1 MSSRLNIRHNT
12 MKNKSF
18 SQRLSRKV
26 ILIVAI
32 IFIIGLIV
40 VGVTSNSLIAEEAE
54 QSTRAILH
62 GTISDFELP
71 MNEVEISTRT
81 VAALMVSTKEVDM
94 AEQIIQ
100 QTVALDS
107 LICAGSVMVP
117 TEEGPAVLYSYE
129 DSTGTVRSFRQRGGW
144 AADSWVCR
152 CIDAAQKYRRP
163 FWAPPYM
170 AEGERRQHVT
180 AYCFPVFRSQGTDS
194 TLIGIV
200 TSELPIEWMEQRC
213 EQLKPYDNSMTT
225 VICGDKIIGI
235 TDTNIIAQIKKTV
248 AQNED
253 LRALEEDLK
262 KGKDSIRRFWSGSKL
277 SFVVFGPLHNGWMVS
292 ITCPYREV
300 LKRSSKMHVNLFI
313 IGIIGLVLLY
323 YVCRHTIKRMTRPI
337 TELSDAAIRMA
348 KGDFQTPMPQIK
360 SQDEMKHLR
369 DSFIFMQN
377 SITDY
382 IHELKTTT
390 AANERM
396 ESELNVAR
404 NIQLGMLSRDFPD
417 NLHAMLVPAKEV
429 GGDLYDFVQR
439 DRKLYFAVGDVSGK
453 GVPASLMMAITRAA
467 LRFVS
472 SIDQPINSI
481 VSRINN
487 SVTDSNSNNM
497 FVTLFV
503 GRIDLD
509 SGHMEFCN
517 AGHNPIIIIP
527 PAGKPYFLKAKP
539 NLAIGLYEDFPYEA
553 ESIDLAPR
561 TRIVAYT
568 DGINEAERIDKT
580 LYGNDRLL
588 AWADSAKARDLSL
601 SEKDIVDDLY
611 ASVKDFV
618 GDNQQ
623 NDDITILSLS
633 L

>member
-1 MSSRLNIRHNT
+1 
-12 MKNKSF
+12 
-18 SQRLSRKV
+18 
-26 ILIVAI
+26 
-32 IFIIGLIV
+32 
-40 VGVTSNSLIAEEAE
+40 
-54 QSTRAILH
+54 
-62 GTISDFELP
+62 
-71 MNEVEISTRT
+71 
-81 VAALMVSTKEVDM
+81 
-94 AEQIIQ
+94 
-100 QTVALDS
+100 
-107 LICAGSVMVP
+107 
-117 TEEGPAVLYSYE
+117 
-129 DSTGTVRSFRQRGGW
+129 
-144 AADSWVCR
+144 
-152 CIDAAQKYRRP
+152 
-163 FWAPPYM
+163 
-170 AEGERRQHVT
+170 
-180 AYCFPVFRSQGTDS
+180 
-194 TLIGIV
+194 
-200 TSELPIEWMEQRC
+200 
-213 EQLKPYDNSMTT
+213 
-225 VICGDKIIGI
+225 
-235 TDTNIIAQIKKTV
+235 
-248 AQNED
+248 
-253 LRALEEDLK
+253 
-262 KGKDSIRRFWSGSKL
+262 
-277 SFVVFGPLHNGWMVS
+277 
-292 ITCPYREV
+292 
-300 LKRSSKMHVNLFI
+300 
-313 IGIIGLVLLY
+313 
-323 YVCRHTIKRMTRPI
+323 
-337 TELSDAAIRMA
+337 
-348 KGDFQTPMPQIK
+348 
-360 SQDEMKHLR
+360 
-369 DSFIFMQN
+369 MQN

-568 DGINEAERIDKT
+568 DGINEAERTDKT